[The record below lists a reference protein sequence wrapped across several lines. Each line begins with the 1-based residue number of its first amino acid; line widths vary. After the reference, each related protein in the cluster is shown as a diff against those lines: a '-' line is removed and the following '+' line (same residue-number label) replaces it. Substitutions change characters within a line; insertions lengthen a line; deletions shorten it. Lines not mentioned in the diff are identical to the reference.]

1 MHLSQPAAGLLV
13 LFLCCVVLPCSKD
26 IFVLSKHLKRTWGL
40 RVVVVVCVRRS
51 RGRLLELV
59 AEGLKTK
66 GAAAPVECV
75 LKSKT
80 NRLTFRETFRPNQP
94 ACFSHWS

>member
-40 RVVVVVCVRRS
+40 RVVVVMCVRRL
-51 RGRLLELV
+51 RGRLLEFV
-59 AEGLKTK
+59 AEGLK
-66 GAAAPVECV
+66 
-75 LKSKT
+75 
-80 NRLTFRETFRPNQP
+80 N
-94 ACFSHWS
+94 